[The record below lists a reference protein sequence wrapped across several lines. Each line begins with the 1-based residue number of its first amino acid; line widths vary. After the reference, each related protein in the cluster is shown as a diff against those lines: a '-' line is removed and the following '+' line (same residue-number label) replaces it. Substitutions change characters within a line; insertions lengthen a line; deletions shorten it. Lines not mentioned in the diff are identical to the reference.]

1 MNQPDEPQRVTPK
14 GGFFKEVPDF
24 QTEEKK
30 MKLLTQRQGPNP
42 LCFLPLLTHHVVTRK
57 EFYCL
62 PHVNSPVK

>member
-30 MKLLTQRQGPNP
+30 NEAINSKTGTKPAVLSAFAYAPCCHPKRVLLPAS
-42 LCFLPLLTHHVVTRK
+42 C
-57 EFYCL
+57 
-62 PHVNSPVK
+62 